1 VWQENFFALNPVGD
15 AVCTTCQ
22 FPVPRGTTK
31 KSRANTSNLVAHYRN
46 YHSEKLAEEYQ
57 ARESKTK
64 QRGGEA
70 KQATLDIVVNKP
82 REERLKE
89 GIAYFVIADQ
99 QPLSV
104 VEEQTFRRLLCI

>member
-1 VWQENFFALNPVGD
+1 

-22 FPVPRGTTK
+22 LLVPRGTTK

-46 YHSEKLAEEYQ
+46 YHSEKLAEAYQ

-64 QRGGEA
+64 QKGGKA
-70 KQATLDIVVNKP
+70 NQATLDLVVNKS

-89 GIAYFVIADQ
+89 GIADYVIVDQ

-104 VEEQTFRRLLCI
+104 VEEQTFRRLL